1 MAPAR
6 KGTWAP
12 WAAATTQ
19 STGRAVVGTENATP
33 ETWNA
38 VPGSGTA
45 AQRAAADRCGPCP
58 EVACSRAHQAL
69 TLEPIEMAAVNGLAP
84 AA

>member
-1 MAPAR
+1 MAPPR
-6 KGTWAP
+6 KGMWAP
-12 WAAATTQ
+12 RAAATTQ
-19 STGRAVVGTENATP
+19 STGWAAVGTENATP

-45 AQRAAADRCGPCP
+45 ARRAPTDRCGPCR

-69 TLEPIEMAAVNGLAP
+69 TLEPIEMAAVNGLAT